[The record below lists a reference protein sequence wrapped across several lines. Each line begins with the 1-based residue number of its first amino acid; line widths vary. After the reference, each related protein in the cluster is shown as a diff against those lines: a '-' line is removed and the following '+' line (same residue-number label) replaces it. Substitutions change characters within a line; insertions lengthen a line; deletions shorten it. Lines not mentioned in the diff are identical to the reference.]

1 MLKSLKTFDLKDKRV
16 LIRVDFNVPIQ
27 NDRVRD
33 DFRIKAA
40 LPTIKYCLNAGANI
54 VLMSHLG
61 RPKGKINPEL
71 SLIPVGESLADQ
83 LEMPIKFSDD
93 CVSEDAHN
101 VSLGLRGGE
110 VHLLENLRFHPEET
124 KNDPMI
130 ALISKYK
137 SYIAKTKMQDEV
149 YKWEFV
155 KKYKNKIIN
164 IHPALLP
171 AFPGLNSQKQALDYG
186 AKYSGCT
193 VHFVDAGMDTGA
205 VIIQAIVEIKN
216 KDTEKSLSKKILK
229 EEHRIYPQAVSLF
242 ARKKIKVLGRKTII
256 S

>member
-1 MLKSLKTFDLKDKRV
+1 MESILKSIKTKK
-16 LIRVDFNVPIQ
+16 IP
-27 NDRVRD
+27 
-33 DFRIKAA
+33 
-40 LPTIKYCLNAGANI
+40 
-54 VLMSHLG
+54 
-61 RPKGKINPEL
+61 INPAVVI
-71 SLIPVGESLADQ
+71 SNKIDAKGLA
-83 LEMPIKFSDD
+83 
-93 CVSEDAHN
+93 
-101 VSLGLRGGE
+101 
-110 VHLLENLRFHPEET
+110 
-124 KNDPMI
+124 
-130 ALISKYK
+130 
-137 SYIAKTKMQDEV
+137 IAKKMGVNVEVVESKNFKGTRAEFDEKIIKILV
-149 YKWEFV
+149 KYGVTPRNGLVCLAGFMRIISPEFV

-242 ARKKIKVLGRKTII
+242 ARKKIKVSGRKTII
-256 S
+256 N